1 MTKPQAK
8 PMTCP
13 GIYRP
18 NDPHCINCRVFICP
32 SLRNE
37 TPEQTI
43 ALAIDNFAEHFIP
56 AN

>member
-1 MTKPQAK
+1 MTKSK

-13 GIYRP
+13 GIYRS
-18 NDPHCINCRVFICP
+18 NDPDCINCRVFVCP

-43 ALAIDNFAEHFIP
+43 ALAIDDFVGHFNPIG
-56 AN
+56 